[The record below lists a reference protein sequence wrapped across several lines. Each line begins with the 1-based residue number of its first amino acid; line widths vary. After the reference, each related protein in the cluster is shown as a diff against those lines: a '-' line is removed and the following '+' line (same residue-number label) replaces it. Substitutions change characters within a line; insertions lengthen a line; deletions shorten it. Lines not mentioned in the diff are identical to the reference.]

1 MYSLLRFYAILVFMV
16 PTLVSAAVLENP
28 SGGNFYSGVGVV
40 SGWKCDA
47 NGPLTVRFYDVNMEP
62 VWDPIPLAYPNER
75 PDTAG
80 VCGDTNNG
88 FVAIWNWANLG
99 DGTYTAVVDDNGVE
113 FGRGTFTVTTLGE
126 AFVTGVSGECRIP
139 DFPSPGEDA
148 RFAWNQATQGLV
160 LVPNTPAL
168 ALPLRAL
175 HTGIRLGLNRRVI
188 DAWEAA
194 GRTGPLIPSDYL
206 AWLNSMHVNWI
217 GVSVALHYDDS
228 MDSTVERVYSDV
240 FIETYADA
248 TLRQL
253 LREFRSHGINVY
265 LTLAFEGHEAE
276 TATRPVYRY
285 LLGDP
290 GHPGMGVPYGSDIK
304 PEAWPWR
311 PDHPD
316 HRRFVAEFWETYTQQ
331 AVHFARIAEEEGV
344 RLYSLGTET
353 ERLFR
358 TRAGGELWPNH
369 FRAELQ
375 AMVRRVRAVY
385 SGLVTYDMHH
395 SALTDADYFGPGSN
409 HLWEDL
415 DLDIMGISAYFPL
428 IDYRPTTVL
437 SVAELQAGY
446 ERVFQDYLLPLVERN
461 PERPLLFLEYG
472 AAGEIVAPQT
482 SLAPIRMFVFT
493 DANGNGLD
501 DGRETQA
508 NMFQALLNTMA
519 QHPGVLNGV
528 FFWDN
533 WIASNA
539 MWAEYSA
546 TYRGYGLY
554 DKPAEEVVRSA
565 YEGYENQ

>member
-1 MYSLLRFYAILVFMV
+1 
-16 PTLVSAAVLENP
+16 
-28 SGGNFYSGVGVV
+28 
-40 SGWKCDA
+40 
-47 NGPLTVRFYDVNMEP
+47 
-62 VWDPIPLAYPNER
+62 
-75 PDTAG
+75 
-80 VCGDTNNG
+80 
-88 FVAIWNWANLG
+88 
-99 DGTYTAVVDDNGVE
+99 
-113 FGRGTFTVTTLGE
+113 
-126 AFVTGVSGECRIP
+126 
-139 DFPSPGEDA
+139 
-148 RFAWNQATQGLV
+148 
-160 LVPNTPAL
+160 
-168 ALPLRAL
+168 
-175 HTGIRLGLNRRVI
+175 
-188 DAWEAA
+188 
-194 GRTGPLIPSDYL
+194 
-206 AWLNSMHVNWI
+206 
-217 GVSVALHYDDS
+217 

-276 TATRPVYRY
+276 TAARPVYRY
-285 LLGDP
+285 FLGDP
-290 GHPGMGVPYGSDIK
+290 GHPGMGVPYDSDIK
-304 PEAWPWR
+304 PEDWPWR

-369 FRAELQ
+369 FRTELQ

-395 SALTDADYFGPGSN
+395 SAFTDADYFGPGST

-428 IDYRPTTVL
+428 IVYRPTTVL
-437 SVAELQAGY
+437 SVAELQASY
-446 ERVFQDYLLPLVERN
+446 ERIFQDYLLPLVARN
-461 PERPLLFLEYG
+461 PDRPLLFLEYG

-533 WIASNA
+533 WIGSNA

-554 DKPAEEVVRSA
+554 DKPAAEVVRAA
-565 YEGYENQ
+565 YEGYKHQ